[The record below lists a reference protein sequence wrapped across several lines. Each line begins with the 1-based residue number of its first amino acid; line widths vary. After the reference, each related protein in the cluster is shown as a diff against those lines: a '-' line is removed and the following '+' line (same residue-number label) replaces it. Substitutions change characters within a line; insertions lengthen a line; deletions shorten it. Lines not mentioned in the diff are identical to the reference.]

1 MAFSVCVI
9 WLSSCPEGWVQA
21 SQKAKCVGVGVKVN
35 VLLWGQRKVCVCAPV
50 GWAKKYTGQRKV
62 LWFTGTSRMWKNR
75 INNAPLR
82 SSNTHTHAFS
92 SPFSTAMARGTSTLV
107 HMPILVCTHHYVC
120 TNTSFSLWK
129 TNHPKQKLMRCT
141 NLSSS
146 IILCKVL
153 HITEG
158 CHLFLLLK
166 CHLFLPQSFSCS
178 F

>member
-1 MAFSVCVI
+1 MAFSVCV
-9 WLSSCPEGWVQA
+9 WSDCPAVQRVGCKQAKRPNVWAWVWKLMCFCEGKEKYVYVRLWGGRKSTQA
-21 SQKAKCVGVGVKVN
+21 SAKSFG
-35 VLLWGQRKVCVCAPV
+35 LLAHQGC
-50 GWAKKYTGQRKV
+50 G
-62 LWFTGTSRMWKNR
+62 R
-75 INNAPLR
+75 IALITLH
-82 SSNTHTHAFS
+82 SGAQTHTHAFS

-166 CHLFLPQSFSCS
+166 CHLVLPQSFSCS